1 MPISAF
7 SCTVIAAIWYS
18 LTIPP
23 YHSSIRNLY
32 RHTKQRGSPILFWQ
46 QGSTGWDAMMVP
58 ADYQNGLRMV
68 WIRIAQRALK
78 VTVTARFAAFNWY
91 TSLDRSPDFSLGATL
106 GSNFILDR
114 ECAGFPGDSM
124 GLALLE
130 MPRQALPLSGSVC
143 TGTIQIGE
151 HITT

>member
-1 MPISAF
+1 MGRDDGTRRLPKRFADGLDTNRSAGF
-7 SCTVIAAIWYS
+7 E
-18 LTIPP
+18 
-23 YHSSIRNLY
+23 
-32 RHTKQRGSPILFWQ
+32 
-46 QGSTGWDAMMVP
+46 
-58 ADYQNGLRMV
+58 
-68 WIRIAQRALK
+68 